1 MNKTILASFAVIL
14 LVVVMIMSMGKNN
27 PVEESKLPQMKPVEN
42 LTMTGDSSSSSSAM
56 INGKETTSSISKKFF
71 EKMKKCQKF
80 QQSALDGYA
89 FYQIWGWQD
98 GKCVYKE
105 LINTGLMGSQKTSWI
120 TIRECSLDAKQLEEF
135 VVAMQ
140 NPNDKEEMRSMKTGN
155 SSYMYY
161 SSYYDFL
168 LKKYEIEGVCKNPLD
183 DMFE

>member
-1 MNKTILASFAVIL
+1 MYKTILASFVAIL
-14 LVVVMIMSMGKNN
+14 LVVVMTMSLGKDQ
-27 PVEESKLPQMKPVEN
+27 PLEESKLPQMKPVEH
-42 LTMTGDSSSSSSAM
+42 LRMAGDSSSSSSVM
-56 INGKETTSSISKKFF
+56 INGKETTSSISKKFL

-120 TIRECSLDAKQLEEF
+120 AVKECKFDAKQLEEF
-135 VVAMQ
+135 IAAVQ
-140 NPNDKEEMRSMKTGN
+140 NPNDKLEMRTIKTGN
-155 SSYMYY
+155 SNYMYY

-168 LKKYEIEGVCKNPLD
+168 LKKYEIEGVCKNPID
-183 DMFE
+183 NMFK